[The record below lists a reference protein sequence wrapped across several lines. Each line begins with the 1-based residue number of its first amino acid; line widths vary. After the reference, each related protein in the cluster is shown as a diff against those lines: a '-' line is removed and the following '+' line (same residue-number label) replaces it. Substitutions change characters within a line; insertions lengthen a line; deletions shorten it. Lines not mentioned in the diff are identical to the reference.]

1 MTRWLAVVCFLAA
14 LPCAAQPDFLTAD
27 EVDQVREAQ
36 EPNAR
41 FHVYLQFAKAR
52 VALIQQLV
60 AKEKAGRSALIKDA
74 LDEYTDI
81 IEAIDTVADDALARK
96 LTINKGM
103 AEVAATEKE
112 MLAAL
117 QKITDSKPSDVAIYR
132 FSLEEAIDSTR
143 DSMELSLEDLKTRE
157 AEVQAKEEKEEKA
170 RQAEEGS
177 TESEKKEEAPAPKKK
192 APTLR
197 RPGEEPQKQ
206 N

>member
-1 MTRWLAVVCFLAA
+1 MTKWLAAACFFVA

-41 FHVYLQFAKAR
+41 LHVYLQFAKAR
-52 VALIQQLV
+52 VALIQQLA
-60 AKEKAGRSALIKDA
+60 AKEKAGRSGLIKDA

-81 IEAIDTVADDALARK
+81 VEAIDTVADDALLRK
-96 LTINKGM
+96 LTIDKGM

-117 QKITDSKPSDVAIYR
+117 QKVAESKPSDLAVYK
-132 FSLEEAIDSTR
+132 FSLEDAIDSTR
-143 DSMELSLEDLKTRE
+143 DSMELSLEDLKTRA
-157 AEVQAKEEKEEKA
+157 AEVQAKEDKQDKE
-170 RQAEEGS
+170 RQAEEGPP
-177 TESEKKEEAPAPKKK
+177 ESEKKQAPEEKKK

-197 RPGEEPQKQ
+197 RPGEEPPKQ
-206 N
+206 Q